1 MSQDVERH
9 PCLCRKSHVCVCV
22 CERERERERV
32 CVCVLLTNI
41 YILYMRMQALHTPE
55 PAGRDAGV
63 VLYTRRR
70 FKGIDYL
77 PFKDF
82 LRLRAG
88 PAPQDDD
95 LPLVTSYSRN
105 QTGLLYQTPAS
116 VSRANSAAMSLQ
128 PVYPMTVLPPTSPS
142 SSTSTTSGD
151 GRCRKQDV
159 RGLCSDMHSQPQIP
173 KYSGG
178 GGGVAG
184 GSEEGGHGGSGGSTE
199 NAGGS
204 GGGGRKVRAGQDGE
218 EEVYVSIILS
228 ARNDGHEG
236 NFMLR
241 LQTSLDQLAAAGRMY
256 PSLSA
261 ELVLVEWAPPPH
273 RPSLRR
279 ALRWPRGLPRVRI
292 IKVPPAVH
300 DALPQAAQDAFPQFF
315 AKNVGMRR
323 ARGKYM
329 LVTNGDVLL
338 GHALIEILA
347 RRDLLP
353 DAFYRI
359 DRHDLHQ
366 RFHPS
371 MRGGDMTEACM
382 GAIKKVMTMQRMGV
396 GQLLS
401 DAGLDWES
409 MGELHRTSHGHLR
422 ITFPDDILV
431 RTQYWDAVTLLG
443 QGPIVQWPQ
452 GDGSAAVE
460 EQSLQERLSNNPN
473 AHLLVPLNSTG
484 KTDAG
489 LPAEMPELHTYA
501 DGDFFLAPS
510 LSVRQVRGYP
520 EIPLPVLVDS
530 YLTVATAAAGYKQH
544 IFMPPACIFHQFHP
558 QGSMPQR
565 VAQTVGQPE
574 IEAFI
579 RNVTWMLSNR
589 LPLILNDENWGYAQ
603 HQFEEEEFVAE
614 GKHT

>member
-1 MSQDVERH
+1 MYVYTYACMH
-9 PCLCRKSHVCVCV
+9 ACVYAHVC
-22 CERERERERV
+22 
-32 CVCVLLTNI
+32 I
-41 YILYMRMQALHTPE
+41 YIPAIPHIQALHTPE

-63 VLYTRRR
+63 ILYTRRR
-70 FKGIDYL
+70 FKGLHYL
-77 PFKDF
+77 PFKEF
-82 LRLRAG
+82 LRLRDG

-95 LPLVTSYSRN
+95 MPLVTSYSRN

-116 VSRANSAAMSLQ
+116 VSRSNAPATNLQ
-128 PVYPMTVLPPTSPS
+128 PVYPMTVMPPASASARARTASADARCHS
-142 SSTSTTSGD
+142 HNGVCGDVHADAQRLEESGGKGARAD
-151 GRCRKQDV
+151 GV
-159 RGLCSDMHSQPQIP
+159 EARGD
-173 KYSGG
+173 G
-178 GGGVAG
+178 GGGVA
-184 GSEEGGHGGSGGSTE
+184 SADAGSGGV
-199 NAGGS
+199 
-204 GGGGRKVRAGQDGE
+204 GGGKTVAAGQGGQEE
-218 EEVYVSIILS
+218 EEVYVSFILS

-292 IKVPPAVH
+292 VKVPPAIH
-300 DALPQAAQDAFPQFF
+300 DALPQAAQDGFPQFF

-338 GHALIEILA
+338 GHALVDILA
-347 RRDLLP
+347 RRELLP

-382 GAIKKVMTMQRMGV
+382 GALKKVMTMQRMGV

-401 DAGLDWES
+401 DAGLEWES

-452 GDGSAAVE
+452 DGVDAVGE
-460 EQSLQERLSNNPN
+460 EETLQERLLNNPN
-473 AHLLVPLNSTG
+473 AHLQVPLNSTG

-489 LPAEMPELHTYA
+489 VPAEMPELHTYA

-510 LSVRQVRGYP
+510 LSVHQVRGYP

-558 QGSMPQR
+558 QGAMPQR

-589 LPLILNDENWGYAQ
+589 QPLILNDENWGYAQ

>member
-1 MSQDVERH
+1 MSHDRH
-9 PCLCRKSHVCVCV
+9 PCLSRKSYVCVCVFVYATCVCVCV
-22 CERERERERV
+22 CV
-32 CVCVLLTNI
+32 CVC
-41 YILYMRMQALHTPE
+41 YMRMQALHTPE

-63 VLYTRRR
+63 ILYTRRR

-82 LRLRAG
+82 LRLRSG

-116 VSRANSAAMSLQ
+116 VSRANSTAMSLQ

-142 SSTSTTSGD
+142 SSTSTISGD
-151 GRCRKQDV
+151 GRCSKHD
-159 RGLCSDMHSQPQIP
+159 GLCSDMRTEPQGQ
-173 KYSGG
+173 KDSGG
-178 GGGVAG
+178 GSWGAG
-184 GSEEGGHGGSGGSTE
+184 GSEEGGHGGSGGSTA

-401 DAGLDWES
+401 DAGLEWES

-452 GDGSAAVE
+452 GDASAALE
-460 EQSLQERLSNNPN
+460 EQSLQERLLNNPN

-489 LPAEMPELHTYA
+489 VPAEMPELHTYA